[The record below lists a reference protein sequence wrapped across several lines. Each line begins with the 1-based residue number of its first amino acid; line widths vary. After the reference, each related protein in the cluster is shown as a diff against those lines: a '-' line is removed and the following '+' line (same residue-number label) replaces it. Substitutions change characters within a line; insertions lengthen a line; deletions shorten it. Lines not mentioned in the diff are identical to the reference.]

1 MQLHDMQT
9 EQQNKTARILIV
21 EDDLTTLKII
31 KKILASQPSFE
42 ILSAVN
48 GKEGLAVAKEKKPD
62 IIISDYSMP
71 IMDGFELCAAI
82 KSDKELS
89 GTIFILLT
97 AISETNKKIQGF
109 SVGADDYLV
118 KPYNPSEL
126 ISKIKAFL
134 KIKFLQD
141 QLKAEKANLAV
152 LNELL
157 ERSMHDLSYLVL
169 NIMELYI
176 PEATKRGKQ
185 AAEIAIWIA
194 DKLELDE
201 FSIKDIEYAALLHEI
216 GKLSIP
222 KELIIRTYKSL
233 SQKERDMVKQ
243 HPVLAQL
250 SLSATP
256 KLRSSGIIIRHQFEN
271 YDGTGY
277 PDRLVEAEIPI
288 GSRILRLIVDFED
301 VIIEVNGSVEK
312 ALEIMERGIRSKYQ
326 PQIFQFL
333 SEYLSQVPGAA
344 LVSDSLKINIFELKQ
359 GMVLDRDLFT
369 TAGIKLLP
377 KGAYIKEFMIERIIT
392 HNTRDPISGGI
403 YITKGSYLSLQ
414 Q

>member
-1 MQLHDMQT
+1 MNT
-9 EQQNKTARILIV
+9 EQKTKLAKILVV
-21 EDDLTTLKII
+21 EDDQTTLKII
-31 KKILASQPSFE
+31 KKILASQPAFE
-42 ILSAVN
+42 ILSATN
-48 GKEGLAVAKEKKPD
+48 GQEGLAVAKKNKPD
-62 IIISDYSMP
+62 IVISDYSMP

-82 KSDKELS
+82 KNDKELS
-89 GTIFILLT
+89 GIIFILLT

-109 SVGADDYLV
+109 DIGVDDYLV

-141 QLKAEKANLAV
+141 QLKAEKNNLAI
-152 LNELL
+152 LNQLL
-157 ERSMHDLSYLVL
+157 EKSMYDLSYLVL

-185 AAEIAIWIA
+185 AAEIATWMA
-194 DKLELDE
+194 KKLELDE
-201 FSIKDIEYAALLHEI
+201 LSVKDIEYAALLHEI

-222 KELIIRTYKSL
+222 KELITKSYKSL
-233 SQKERDMVKQ
+233 SEREQDMVKQ

-250 SLSATP
+250 SLSGTP
-256 KLRSSGIIIRHQFEN
+256 QLRPAGTIIRHQFEN

-277 PDRLVEAEIPI
+277 PDRLLETEIPL

-301 VIIEVNGSVEK
+301 FINETDNSVEK
-312 ALEIMERGIRSKYQ
+312 VLEIMERGVRTKYQ
-326 PQIFQFL
+326 PQMFQFL
-333 SEYLSQVPGAA
+333 SEYLSEVPNAA
-344 LVSDSLKINIFELKQ
+344 LANNTVKINLFELKE

-377 KGAYIKEFMIERIIT
+377 KSAIIKEFMIERIIS
-392 HNTRDPISGGI
+392 HNTRDPIAGGI
-403 YITKGSYLSLQ
+403 FVTKRSYLDSLI
-414 Q
+414 